1 MRFVMLF
8 ILFLPIAAAAQD
20 ASKSWTVDM
29 TTPILDEE
37 GVPIKDTF
45 DRKAGDDACAKCRDL
60 TIGAAAAHALLIVG
74 QDDRDV
80 TVEQK
85 WSWAFLAERLRH
97 DKAAKIDNATGDLLY
112 RRIGKMYSGLVLLR
126 IMPLLDPNKPVPAV
140 R

>member
-1 MRFVMLF
+1 MRFLII
-8 ILFLPIAAAAQD
+8 ILFFLVPALAAEAP
-20 ASKSWTVDM
+20 KSWTVDM
-29 TTPILDEE
+29 TTILMDED
-37 GVPIKDTF
+37 GSPIKDTF

-74 QDDRDV
+74 PDERDV

-126 IMPLLDPNKPVPAV
+126 IMPLLDPNKPVPTV